1 MSSAVATT
9 PRVVAYNP
17 VMRRNAGQFRS
28 HRSLTAWLLVATG
41 ATADNADLRDW
52 LERGLRHVTERAVDF
67 GFGLVQAVVIAIVA
81 RLLVI
86 WVQRRIRRP
95 RLITRL
101 GGNLTTLMANVVAI
115 VIYIVAFALI
125 LAVFGVSLSALITY
139 LSVTTLAVGLALQET
154 LRNTIAGVYL
164 LLERPFSIGD
174 RIRVRDTTGRIENV
188 EIRTTSIRSDSGDL
202 VLVPNSIV
210 FTEIVTNAST
220 TRSVRLRLQIA
231 NVPLSAPEAER
242 QIRDIVASL
251 PDLRH
256 PDPVVRATARTTEG
270 CVVQL
275 SLWHAPETTPRA
287 MLIDLLHQRFPESDV
302 TSAADFLATT

>member
-1 MSSAVATT
+1 MVTAS
-9 PRVVAYNP
+9 RVVAYNP
-17 VMRRNAGQFRS
+17 AMRRNAKQFWSRRS
-28 HRSLTAWLLVATG
+28 MAAWLLAATG
-41 ATADNADLRDW
+41 STPDNSDLRDW
-52 LERGLRHVTERAVDF
+52 LERGFRHVTERAVDF
-67 GFGLVQAVVIAIVA
+67 GFGLGQAVVIAIVA

-86 WVQRRIRRP
+86 WLQRRIRRP
-95 RLITRL
+95 RLIIRL

-115 VIYIVAFALI
+115 AIYIVAFALI

-139 LSVTTLAVGLALQET
+139 LSVTTLAIGLALQET
-154 LRNTIAGVYL
+154 LRNTIAGIYL

-174 RIRVRDTTGRIENV
+174 RVRVRDNTGRIENV

-231 NVPLSAPEAER
+231 KVPLPAPEAER
-242 QIRDIVASL
+242 QIRELIVSL

-256 PDPVVRATARTTEG
+256 PDPLVQATAQTADG
-270 CVVQL
+270 CIVQL

-287 MLIDLLHQRFPESDV
+287 TLIDLLQQRFPESDV
-302 TSAADFLATT
+302 TSAADFPTTA